1 MEVIHAVVEPVMDVG
16 KIEYASKRPKGTL
29 KRMGVG
35 IPISDQQIIG
45 ANLQC
50 ALTLHQPSFSHG

>member
-1 MEVIHAVVEPVMDVG
+1 MEMIHAVVEPVMEVRE
-16 KIEYASKRPKGTL
+16 IEDASKRPKGTL